1 MKLRVYYK
9 KLVYYLSWTK
19 LALQIAWL
27 LMVTLVKVIHQLFKF
42 LFKYFFLG
50 SIDIEAPEMRS
61 KPNKNTE
68 LYELLNV
75 PASANEGEIRKVSNQ
90 F

>member
-1 MKLRVYYK
+1 MYYN

-19 LALQIAWL
+19 LALQIVWL
-27 LMVTLVKVIHQLFKF
+27 LTATLVKVIYQLLKF

-61 KPNKNTE
+61 KPNEKTE

-75 PASANEGEIRKVSNQ
+75 PANANEGEIRKVSNQ